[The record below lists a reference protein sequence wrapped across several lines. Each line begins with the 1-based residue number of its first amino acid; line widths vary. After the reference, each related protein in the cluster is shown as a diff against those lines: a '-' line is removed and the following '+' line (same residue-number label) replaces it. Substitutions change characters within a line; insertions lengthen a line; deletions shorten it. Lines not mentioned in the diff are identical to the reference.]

1 MLIDM
6 MTGKPITQVSYAE
19 DYQTFMSRMT
29 AAEIA
34 AIRGALDTMIQG
46 TEIQTAGWMPGA
58 DWTGTPFQ
66 PIYEKAA
73 RFDEAAAARC
83 FGLMVWEVFMQRPEV
98 WTSGRFEKDGEEIG
112 SRTYFQ
118 PRNQP

>member
-6 MTGKPITQVSYAE
+6 MTGKQITQVPYAKG
-19 DYQTFMSRMT
+19 YQTFMSRMT

-34 AIRGALDTMIQG
+34 AIRHALDAMVQG

-73 RFDEAAAARC
+73 HYDEGAAARC

-112 SRTYFQ
+112 SRTFFQ
-118 PRNQP
+118 PRNRP

>member
-6 MTGKPITQVSYAE
+6 MTGKTVTTVPYAS
-19 DYQTFMSRMT
+19 DYRRFMSRLSHEDIT
-29 AAEIA
+29 QIKQ
-34 AIRGALDTMIQG
+34 ALNEMIEG

-58 DWTGTPFQ
+58 VWRGTPFQ
-66 PIYEKAA
+66 AIYEKAA
-73 RFDEAAAARC
+73 RHDVAAAARC
-83 FGLMVWEVFMQRPEV
+83 FGLMVWEVFMERPEV

-118 PRNQP
+118 PRGQT